1 MWNLCQSAQVP
12 WNFVENNLRKEQDIQ
27 GVERMYPEAYRNKYR
42 QQDVM
47 SASPL
52 RLVIM
57 TYDLAIRACEQKDF
71 AKAIKTISALRDAL
85 DMDYPDV
92 AVGLFRLYQWCLD
105 CIRAG
110 DYASAITTLSE
121 LRSAWATTEQTI
133 TVRQTTVKTSPAY
146 ATSLGNILT

>member
-1 MWNLCQSAQVP
+1 MV
-12 WNFVENNLRKEQDIQ
+12 
-27 GVERMYPEAYRNKYR
+27 PEAYRNKYK

-52 RLVIM
+52 HLVIM
-57 TYDLAIRACEQKDF
+57 TYDLAICACEQQDF
-71 AKAIKTISALRDAL
+71 AKAVKTISALRDTL

-105 CIRAG
+105 CIRQG

-121 LRSAWATTEQTI
+121 LRGAWATTEQTI
-133 TVRQTTVKTSPAY
+133 VTRQSAVRTAPAY
-146 ATSLGNILT
+146 ATSFGNILA

>member
-1 MWNLCQSAQVP
+1 
-12 WNFVENNLRKEQDIQ
+12 
-27 GVERMYPEAYRNKYR
+27 MYPEAYRNKYK

-57 TYDLAIRACEQKDF
+57 TYDMAIRACEQQDF
-71 AKAIKTISALRDAL
+71 SKAIKAISALRDTL

-105 CIRAG
+105 CIRNG
-110 DYASAITTLSE
+110 DYASAIATLSE
-121 LRSAWATTEQTI
+121 LRSAWAMTEQSI
-133 TVRQTTVKTSPAY
+133 VSRQSPVKSSPAY

>member
-1 MWNLCQSAQVP
+1 
-12 WNFVENNLRKEQDIQ
+12 
-27 GVERMYPEAYRNKYR
+27 MYPETYRNKYK

-57 TYDLAIRACEQKDF
+57 TYDLAIRACEQEDF
-71 AKAIKTISALRDAL
+71 AKAVKTISALRDTL

-105 CIRAG
+105 CIRKG
-110 DYASAITTLSE
+110 DYASAITALSE
-121 LRSAWATTEQTI
+121 LRSAWAETEQSI
-133 TVRQTTVKTSPAY
+133 VARQAAMRTSPAY

>member
-1 MWNLCQSAQVP
+1 MY
-12 WNFVENNLRKEQDIQ
+12 QD
-27 GVERMYPEAYRNKYR
+27 AYRNRYK

-71 AKAIKTISALRDAL
+71 EKAIKTISALRDTL

-92 AVGLFRLYQWCLD
+92 ALGLFRLYQWCLD

-110 DYASAITTLSE
+110 DYGSAITTLAE
-121 LRSAWATTEQTI
+121 LRGAWAQTEQTI
-133 TVRQTTVKTSPAY
+133 VARQTAVKTAPAY

>member
-1 MWNLCQSAQVP
+1 
-12 WNFVENNLRKEQDIQ
+12 
-27 GVERMYPEAYRNKYR
+27 MYQEAYRNKYK

-71 AKAIKTISALRDAL
+71 AKATKTISALRDTL
-85 DMDYPDV
+85 DLDYPDV
-92 AVGLFRLYQWCLD
+92 AMGLFRLYQWCLD
-105 CIRAG
+105 CIRKN
-110 DYASAITTLSE
+110 DYASAITTLTE
-121 LRSAWATTEQTI
+121 LRGAWAATEQTL
-133 TVRQTTVKTSPAY
+133 TARQTLVKTTPAY